1 MASWKL
7 MLKVVAIYICVH
19 IINIVEYC
27 ISFIYMYSVCVCV
40 LHESQFKRKVT
51 INGTT
56 MDLSDYI
63 KTNNCC

>member
-40 LHESQFKRKVT
+40 
-51 INGTT
+51 
-56 MDLSDYI
+56 
-63 KTNNCC
+63 CCMSHNLKEK